1 MIPASGRAERMDG
14 RPKLLLSIGDTTVLG
29 WTCRA
34 LLGAG
39 VKRIVV
45 VVRYDDDE
53 LQEWCREAG
62 LEVAVNPQPELGML
76 ASIRCGIEHLNGPQA
91 LAARRTDLLVTP
103 GDLPALQSL
112 SVREVL
118 LAADHHPEALVVPR
132 HEGRRG
138 HPLRVPP
145 DLIAEIFDLDL
156 EVGLRQLLED
166 QPERVHE
173 VPVEDPGVVLDLDT
187 EADYRRL
194 CDLIESR

>member
-1 MIPASGRAERMDG
+1 MIPASGSAERMDG
-14 RPKLLLSIGDTTVLG
+14 KPKLLLPIGDTTVLG

-45 VVRYDDDE
+45 VVRYDDDD
-53 LQEWCREAG
+53 LQDWCRECG
-62 LEVAVNPQPELGML
+62 LEVAISLQPELGML

-103 GDLPALQSL
+103 GDLPAMQPLA
-112 SVREVL
+112 VREVL
-118 LAADHHPEALVVPR
+118 LAADRHPEALVVPC

-145 DLIAEIFDLDL
+145 DLIAEVFDLDL
-156 EVGLRQLLED
+156 EMGLRQLLEEH
-166 QPERVHE
+166 PERVHE
-173 VPVEDPGVVLDLDT
+173 VVVEDPGVVLDLDT
-187 EADYRRL
+187 EADYRKL
-194 CDLIESR
+194 CEVIEGR